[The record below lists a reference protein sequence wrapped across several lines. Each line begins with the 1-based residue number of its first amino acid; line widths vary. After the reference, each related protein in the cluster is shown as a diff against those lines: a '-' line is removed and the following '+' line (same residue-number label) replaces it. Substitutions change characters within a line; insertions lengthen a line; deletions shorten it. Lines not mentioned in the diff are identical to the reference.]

1 MDVVHLI
8 RVTALP
14 KDVQGTLSVKVLNL
28 INKIV
33 QIMDLNEW
41 ALSDSKA
48 NRFIWIDANGLY
60 CKYA

>member
-14 KDVQGTLSVKVLNL
+14 KDVQGTLSVK
-28 INKIV
+28 
-33 QIMDLNEW
+33 IMDLNEW